1 MSKILVVEDEQTL
14 LKMIQITFEVAGYE
28 VLTALNGKEAI
39 EKLGETPDLIL
50 LDILMPGEDGIETLK
65 KIKQR
70 NDSREIPVIILTN
83 FNDPEK
89 RNAAKSAGAIDYL
102 VKSDQD
108 VDQILEK
115 VKSLLLGGA

>member
-28 VLTALNGKEAI
+28 VLTAVNGTEAI
-39 EKLGETPDLIL
+39 EKLSELPDLIL

-70 NDSREIPVIILTN
+70 SNSKDIPVIILTN

-108 VDQILEK
+108 VDQILER
-115 VKSLLLGGA
+115 VKSLLEHE

>member
-1 MSKILVVEDEQTL
+1 MNKILVVEDEQTL

-39 EKLGETPDLIL
+39 EKLGDTPDLIL

-70 NDSREIPVIILTN
+70 SDSREIPVIILTN

-89 RNAAKSAGAIDYL
+89 RNAAKSAGAIEYL

-115 VKSLLLGGA
+115 VKSILGGA